1 MSYLELLNLI
11 LSYGDRIPQIMAAV
25 QKLLA
30 DAKALWELI
39 KPADAQPSGGDL
51 QLFEAD
57 AATLEAEGKLAYAMS
72 DAGTQAAF
80 DFTLL
85 RSLFMF
91 AKEHPEMLALL
102 WKLFKKS

>member
-11 LSYGDRIPQIMAAV
+11 LSYGDKIPQIVAAV

-30 DAKALWELI
+30 DAKALWELV
-39 KPADAQPSGGDL
+39 KPADAQPSAGDL
-51 QLFEAD
+51 QLYVPS
-57 AATLEAEGKLAYAMS
+57 AAEQQAEGEIAYAMS

-85 RSLFMF
+85 RGLFAF
-91 AKEHPEMLALL
+91 AKEHPELLALI
-102 WKLFKKS
+102 WKLFKNA